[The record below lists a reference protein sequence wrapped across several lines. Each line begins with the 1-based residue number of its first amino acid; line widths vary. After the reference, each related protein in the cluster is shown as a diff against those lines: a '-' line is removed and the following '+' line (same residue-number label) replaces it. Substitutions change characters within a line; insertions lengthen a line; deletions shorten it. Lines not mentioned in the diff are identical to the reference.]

1 MSDEQANEILE
12 DVTQEIIDDA
22 INIVIESL
30 KQIEHQINDKHGDP
44 GTRGQIWAVVSTAD
58 RDGTDPFEE
67 DAMSAVL
74 VAEGEDLYE
83 GLQNKQL
90 AVAHALVNGKV
101 GTMVRAGAWM
111 GPTGEVKPSEHP
123 EKRSCIITAT
133 FASNHVFFIIR
144 FEDGTVD
151 VNFLTEEE
159 YSEGHAGG
167 QQRLVDALLDFDYL
181 PTALREHEP
190 DEFLKIMDAIQGVI
204 EEEGTE

>member
-1 MSDEQANEILE
+1 MSDEQVNEILE

-22 INIVIESL
+22 IDIVIESL
-30 KQIEHQINDKHGDP
+30 KQVEQQINDKHGDP

-67 DAMSAVL
+67 DAISAVL
-74 VAEGEDLYE
+74 IGEGEDLYD

-90 AVAHALVNGKV
+90 AVANALVNGKV

-111 GPTGEVKPSEHP
+111 GPTGGVMPSEHP
-123 EKRSCIITAT
+123 EKRSCVITAT
-133 FASNHVFFIIR
+133 FVSSHVFFIIR
-144 FEDGTVD
+144 FEDGTID

-159 YSEGHAGG
+159 YNEGHAGG
-167 QQRLVDALLDFDYL
+167 QQKLVDALLDFDYL

-190 DEFLKIMDAIQGVI
+190 DEYLEIMEAIQKVI
-204 EEEGTE
+204 EEDTE

>member
-1 MSDEQANEILE
+1 MSDEQAKEILE
-12 DVTQEIIDDA
+12 DVTQEIVDNAID
-22 INIVIESL
+22 IIIESL
-30 KQIEHQINDKHGDP
+30 KQVEQQINDKYGDP

-58 RDGTDPFEE
+58 RDGTDSFEE
-67 DAMSAVL
+67 DAISAVL
-74 VAEGEDLYE
+74 TGEGEDLYD

-111 GPTGEVKPSEHP
+111 GPTGETRPSEHP
-123 EKRSCIITAT
+123 EKRSCVITAT
-133 FASNHVFFIIR
+133 FVSNHVFFIIR
-144 FEDGTVD
+144 FEDGTID

-159 YSEGHAGG
+159 YNEGHAGG

-190 DEFLKIMDAIQGVI
+190 DEYLEIMEAIQKVI
-204 EEEGTE
+204 EEDTE

>member
-12 DVTQEIIDDA
+12 DVTQEIVDDA
-22 INIVIESL
+22 IDIIIESL
-30 KQIEHQINDKHGDP
+30 KQVEQQINDKYGDP

-58 RDGTDPFEE
+58 RDGTDSFEE
-67 DAMSAVL
+67 DAISAVL
-74 VAEGEDLYE
+74 TGEGEDLYD

-111 GPTGEVKPSEHP
+111 GPTGDVKPSEHP
-123 EKRSCIITAT
+123 EKRSCVITAT
-133 FASNHVFFIIR
+133 FVSNHVFFIIR

-159 YSEGHAGG
+159 YNEGQAGG

-190 DEFLKIMDAIQGVI
+190 DEYLEIMESIQKVM
-204 EEEGTE
+204 EEDTE